1 MNFTDNKEQDG
12 KQMSGMHSSKQYDQD
27 LEWIRSKVLLMGGL
41 VEDQFRDA
49 MIALEKGD
57 EVLADRVIKGDEK
70 VNRQEVELDH
80 SLTELIVRRQPA
92 ANDLRNVT
100 ATGKVITDLERIGDE
115 ATKIARSAKNIRSR
129 ELLLPHHYQTLAGM
143 SQTARRMLRE
153 ALDAYA
159 RMDRE
164 QAIALMAL
172 DAVIDREFHDMMRD
186 LIEYMS
192 AEPGSVAAGLDILWA
207 AKAIERIGDHA
218 TNIGEYVIYVVD
230 GEDIRHTDYRLQ
242 FQGTMI

>member
-27 LEWIRSKVLLMGGL
+27 LEWIRSKVLLMAVWWKTSSG
-41 VEDQFRDA
+41 DA

-192 AEPGSVAAGLDILWA
+192 AEPGTVAAGLDILWLP
-207 AKAIERIGDHA
+207 R
-218 TNIGEYVIYVVD
+218 
-230 GEDIRHTDYRLQ
+230 RLSAS
-242 FQGTMI
+242 GIMRPISGNT